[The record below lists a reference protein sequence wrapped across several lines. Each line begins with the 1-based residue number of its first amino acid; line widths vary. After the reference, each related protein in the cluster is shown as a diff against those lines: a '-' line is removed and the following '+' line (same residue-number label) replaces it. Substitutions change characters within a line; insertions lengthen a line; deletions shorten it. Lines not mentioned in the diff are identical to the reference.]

1 VDLIVSPTTV
11 AFNTQSGAPTPTF
24 QTGEVLNAV
33 VQQLLDNGNV
43 RLAIANAFLEV
54 QTQIPLTVGMTVRLA
69 VKSTDQ
75 GIQLVVLGPAAN
87 AAGSRTVADAAGAN
101 GASVGTASEMAEDVA
116 EASDLAAPS
125 PANDPANPSVA
136 LAQAVRSAASQQSGL
151 APLFADLAVAAN
163 SSTLPQPVHDAIAQ
177 LLAFRPTLDGD
188 FSADD
193 VQQAFLQSGLFLEAR
208 LASTIPGA
216 SNAAQSS
223 PTSSSAPTASPASN
237 ASNAAA
243 ETLGA
248 QMLSQPPGDDL
259 KAALTVLRQV
269 LKAWVDVAP
278 TTASPLPAGA
288 PASSLARDLLLALP
302 GTPAQEGEPQTPNT
316 SSALL
321 LAQSMAAAR
330 PQLSSGAASAPPPPP
345 YRGAPTT
352 SQPAAAPT
360 LSPASSPHD
369 IAARLLSET
378 DGALSRQTLLQAASL
393 PAGANP
399 QSAAARPDPSGP
411 RWNFEVP
418 FATPQGTSIA
428 QFEISRDGRGTPAEG
443 QKAVWRARFSI
454 DIEPMG
460 PVHAQV
466 ALIGARAT
474 VTLWAERPDSAMR
487 LRQSAPMLSDAL
499 REAELEPGDVFVRD
513 GAQPRQAAPA
523 GRFLDR
529 AS

>member
-1 VDLIVSPTTV
+1 VDLIVSPSTV
-11 AFNTQSGAPTPTF
+11 AFNTQPGAPTPTF

-54 QTQIPLTVGMTVRLA
+54 QTQIPLAVGMTVRLA
-69 VKSTDQ
+69 VKNTDQ
-75 GIQLVVLGPAAN
+75 GVQLVVLGPAAN
-87 AAGSRTVADAAGAN
+87 AAGSRGDAAGAN
-101 GASVGTASEMAEDVA
+101 SSLVGTASEIAEDVA
-116 EASDLAAPS
+116 ASSDLAAPS

-136 LAQAVRSAASQQSGL
+136 LAHAVGTAASQQTGL

-163 SSTLPQPVHDAIAQ
+163 SNTLPQPVRDAIAQ

-216 SNAAQSS
+216 SDGG
-223 PTSSSAPTASPASN
+223 PSSSSPTASPASN
-237 ASNAAA
+237 APA
-243 ETLGA
+243 ETLSA

-269 LKAWVDVAP
+269 LKTWVDIAP
-278 TTASPLPAGA
+278 TTASPLAAGA
-288 PASSLARDLLLALP
+288 PAATLARDLLLALP
-302 GTPAQEGEPQTPNT
+302 ESAAQEQEAQTPNM

-330 PQLSSGAASAPPPPP
+330 PPLPSGAASAPPPPP
-345 YRGAPTT
+345 YRGAPTA

-393 PAGANP
+393 PAGATP
-399 QSAAARPDPSGP
+399 QSAAGRTDPSGP

-466 ALIGARAT
+466 ALVGARAT

-513 GAQPRQAAPA
+513 GTQPRPVAAA